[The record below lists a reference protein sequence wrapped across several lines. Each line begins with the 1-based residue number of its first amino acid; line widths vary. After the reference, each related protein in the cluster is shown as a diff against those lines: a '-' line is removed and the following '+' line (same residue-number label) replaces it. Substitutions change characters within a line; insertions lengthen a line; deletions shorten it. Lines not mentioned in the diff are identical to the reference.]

1 MVIPRKTA
9 SPPCQH
15 GMRRQTLTESLVH
28 DVFQG
33 RLRAGEHLVV
43 RQLAEHYGVSPT
55 PIREALITLAGV
67 GIIDLLPNRG
77 AVVRHVRPH
86 EVREIL
92 QVRRALECEATR
104 HACGRID
111 LAELHLLAG
120 ELKQLRNEESLQGT
134 NFIERARALDSRL
147 HDLIAESCGNAFL
160 AQELGR
166 LKILFR
172 TFRDV
177 LYQRDEAR
185 NDLHRLSEETGEHL
199 AIVEALLAGNARA
212 AARAMS
218 RHIRSGSRYWSRVAP
233 GRQEAE
239 SDKRR
244 SSRKSKRTRTSR
256 RGRQTHE

>member
-1 MVIPRKTA
+1 MASLRKNLP
-9 SPPCQH
+9 PPCQH
-15 GMRRQTLTESLVH
+15 GMRRQSLTESLLH

-33 RLRAGEHLVV
+33 HLRAGEHLVV
-43 RQLAEHYGVSPT
+43 RELAEKYGVSPT

-77 AVVRHVRPH
+77 AVVRHVRPV

-104 HACGRID
+104 NACGRIQ
-111 LAELHLLAG
+111 LAELHELAV
-120 ELKQLRNEESLQGT
+120 ELKKLMSARSFKES
-134 NFIERARALDSRL
+134 NFIDRARAVDSRL
-147 HDLIAESCGNAFL
+147 HDLIAESCGNTFL

-172 TFRDV
+172 AFRDV

-185 NDLHRLSEETGEHL
+185 NDFHRVSREAGEHL
-199 AIVEALLAGNARA
+199 AIVEALLTGNARE

-233 GRQEAE
+233 GRKEE
-239 SDKRR
+239 DGGTRDKGRTKNGEG
-244 SSRKSKRTRTSR
+244 RK
-256 RGRQTHE
+256 THG